1 MLKRLFKKKQ
11 PDAISPEVWEH
22 EYTQMAEALT
32 DGYGKT
38 GVEWGGTDW
47 AFLQNLRYNT
57 AVFDAFKCNQEVKE
71 AARLLTNDDGSM
83 KTWEEFR
90 RDALRVC
97 EMYNQRWLQTEFNQA
112 HAAAK
117 AARRWQDCERK
128 ADLYPNLRY
137 IAVQDK
143 RTRESH
149 AALHDCVIPIDHPFW
164 DKYYPPNGWNC
175 RCSVQSTDDPVR
187 MPPGVPIVPEMFQ
200 TNVGKT
206 AQIFDTSHP
215 YYKGLTEKEKDRLYY
230 FVRQNIRSASDVLKS
245 WNEYE
250 ALGMEWQ
257 KDYFNGN
264 NGGYLATHQQR
275 IEAGS
280 INKNERLKYKKEAE
294 MCRVFARNGYR
305 VEHQAEQP
313 GVSSPD
319 VVIDG
324 LPADLKRLSS
334 HNNIV
339 RHAVKAV
346 RKQGAKVVLLQLD
359 EETKQVHI
367 ELDKL
372 KKAGIHARYFFTG
385 REREIYT
392 L

>member
-1 MLKRLFKKKQ
+1 MLKRLFKTKR
-11 PDAISPEVWEH
+11 PTDIAPEVWEH
-22 EYTQMAEALT
+22 EFLQMSDALA

-47 AFLQNLRYNT
+47 AFFQNLRYNT
-57 AVFDAFKCNQEVKE
+57 AVFDAFKCNREIKDIHK
-71 AARLLTNDDGSM
+71 LLMNDDGTA

-90 RDALRVC
+90 RDAMRVC
-97 EMYNQRWLQTEFNQA
+97 EQYNQRWLQTEFNQA

-117 AARRWQDCERK
+117 AARRWQDCERN

-137 IAVQDK
+137 IAVQDE

-149 AALHDCVIPIDHPFW
+149 AALHGCVIPIGHPFW

-175 RCSVQSTDDPVR
+175 RCSVQPTDDPVR
-187 MPPGVPIVPEMFQ
+187 MPPGVPVVPEMFQ
-200 TNVGKT
+200 ANAGKT
-206 AQIFDTSHP
+206 AQIFDLSHP
-215 YYKGLTEKEKDRLYY
+215 YYKGMTEKEKDRLYY
-230 FVRQNIRSASDVLKS
+230 FVRQNIRPASEVLEA

-250 ALGMEWQ
+250 ALGEEWQ

-264 NGGYLATHQQR
+264 NGGFLATHRQR

-280 INKNERLKYKKEAE
+280 INKNERLKYKKEAG
-294 MCRVFARNGYR
+294 MCRVFAENGYR
-305 VEHQAEQP
+305 MEHQAEVP

-319 VVIDG
+319 VLIDG
-324 LPADLKRLSS
+324 KPADLKRVSS

-346 RKQGAKVVLLQLD
+346 KKQGAEEVLFQVDTFTNEVRREFAVLKRMNIKV
-359 EETKQVHI
+359 
-367 ELDKL
+367 
-372 KKAGIHARYFFTG
+372 RYFITG
-385 REREIYT
+385 EGKMIHT

>member
-1 MLKRLFKKKQ
+1 MLERLFKKKQ
-11 PDAISPEVWEH
+11 PDTISPEVWEH
-22 EYTQMAEALT
+22 EYTQMAEALA

-47 AFLQNLRYNT
+47 AFVQNLRYNT
-57 AVFDAFKCNQEVKE
+57 AVFDAFKCNREIKE

-90 RDALRVC
+90 RDALQVC
-97 EMYNQRWLQTEFNQA
+97 EKYNQRWLQTEFNQA

-117 AARRWQDCERK
+117 AARRWQDYERNK
-128 ADLYPNLRY
+128 DLYPNLRY
-137 IAVQDK
+137 IAVQDE
-143 RTRESH
+143 RTRVSH
-149 AALHDCVIPIDHPFW
+149 AALHGCVIPIDHPFW
-164 DKYYPPNGWNC
+164 DKYYPPNDWNC
-175 RCSVQSTDDPVR
+175 RCSVQPTDDPVK

-206 AQIFDTSHP
+206 ARIFDLSHP
-215 YYKGLTEKEKDRLYY
+215 YYKGMAEEEKDRLYY
-230 FVRQNIRSASDVLKS
+230 FVRQNIRPASEVLKA
-245 WNEYE
+245 WDEYE

-264 NGGYLATHQQR
+264 NGGFLATHKQR
-275 IEAGS
+275 IEAGA
-280 INKNERLKYKKEAE
+280 INKNERMKYQKEAE
-294 MCRVFARNGYR
+294 MCRVFTRNGYR

-319 VVIDG
+319 VTIDG
-324 LPADLKRLSS
+324 RPADLKRVSS

-346 RKQGAKVVLLQLD
+346 KKQGAEEVLFQVDTLTDEVRREFAALKRMKIKV
-359 EETKQVHI
+359 
-367 ELDKL
+367 
-372 KKAGIHARYFFTG
+372 RYFVTG
-385 REREIYT
+385 EEHMIHT